1 MIAYS
6 AVPSTITRATI
17 TRTISV
23 FCIEEEGPICLL
35 IHQCHARHLYMEARR
50 VINFQAAIASGIKK
64 NGSVPELLLLACGS
78 IWKENDSCNIFF
90 ADYYYFFGLFSSLDH
105 CTFYKFGRSS
115 ILVPSL
121 FLSKFAITRASLLS

>member
-35 IHQCHARHLYMEARR
+35 IHQCHARHLYKEARR

-78 IWKENDSCNIFF
+78 IWKENDSCNIFSPIIIISS
-90 ADYYYFFGLFSSLDH
+90 DYSAASTTARFINLGVLLF
-105 CTFYKFGRSS
+105 
-115 ILVPSL
+115 
-121 FLSKFAITRASLLS
+121 

>member
-35 IHQCHARHLYMEARR
+35 IHQCHARHLYKEALR

-64 NGSVPELLLLACGS
+64 IGVCL
-78 IWKENDSCNIFF
+78 SCCCWLVDPSGKKTIPVTFF
-90 ADYYYFFGLFSSLDH
+90 SPI
-105 CTFYKFGRSS
+105 
-115 ILVPSL
+115 ILL
-121 FLSKFAITRASLLS
+121 FLRIIQQPRPLHVL